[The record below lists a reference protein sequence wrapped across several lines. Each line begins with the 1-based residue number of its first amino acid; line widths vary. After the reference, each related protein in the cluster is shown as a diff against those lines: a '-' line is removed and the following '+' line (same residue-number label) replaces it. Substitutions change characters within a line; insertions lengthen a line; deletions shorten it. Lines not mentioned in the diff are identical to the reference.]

1 MVLNIIA
8 AILILSIIVI
18 IHEFGHFIIAK
29 ANGVEVT
36 EFFIGFGP
44 KIIKF
49 KKGGTEY
56 SLRLLPFGGACVM
69 LGQDFMDDPLDR
81 DDEDDEADGS
91 VPGGDKADGNA
102 GEDDRTQNI
111 SEASGIKVKNISD
124 IKDKEA
130 TQKKSSDMAEKER
143 LLKAGY
149 DESKSFANKSV
160 WSRIAII
167 AAGPFFNFLL
177 AFILAL
183 IVVGSTGYDPC
194 TVDKVYDN
202 SPATE
207 AGLQEGD
214 RIVKVNG
221 ENITFAREYS
231 FYRYYH
237 AAKTMNITYERDGQK
252 YTTTLTPQYSTSKAY
267 KLGITISTD
276 RVVNS
281 VNAQSPA
288 EKAGIKSND
297 VIKSVNGTEL
307 ETGTQLS
314 EIVSQTQG
322 AEVDIVVVRNG
333 EEHNLK
339 VIPELIESEAYN
351 TGFVSYGIRQK
362 TSLGG
367 VIRYSFHEVSYVIK
381 TVIKSLGMMFTG
393 QTGVNDLMGPVG
405 TVSTISSIMEESK
418 ADGAFYVFLNAI
430 NLAMMISANLGIMN
444 LVPIPALDGGRL
456 IFLIIEAVRGK
467 PVKKEHEGMVHFVGM
482 VLLMILMVY
491 VLFKDISGLF

>member
-81 DDEDDEADGS
+81 DVEDDEADGN
-91 VPGGDKADGNA
+91 VPGGDKADDNT

-124 IKDKEA
+124 IEDKEA
-130 TQKKSSDMAEKER
+130 AQKKSSDMAEKER

-202 SPATE
+202 SPSTE

-322 AEVDIVVVRNG
+322 AEVDIVVV
-333 EEHNLK
+333 
-339 VIPELIESEAYN
+339 
-351 TGFVSYGIRQK
+351 RQK